1 MLVCTRVCVIFSTPS
16 SNPARVMTDIATL
29 PRRKLAQRLN
39 TPVGERYI
47 AWMLMLVESG

>member
-29 PRRKLAQRLN
+29 PLRKLSEAVEHTGQRA
-39 TPVGERYI
+39 PHSMDADACVER
-47 AWMLMLVESG
+47 